1 MQGRGYGRMTVAE
14 MCSLLQIGPDQAL
27 QRLQKAGIFSSKNES
42 IKTLATDNNLRP
54 SDLVDIISGDQQE

>member
-14 MCSLLQIGPDQAL
+14 MCSLLQIGPDQVL

-54 SDLVDIISGDQQE
+54 SDLVDIISGGQQE